1 MAANSGIGLWARQVR
16 AMIGL
21 ELKKTFLRPRALPV
35 VLAALLPVLLLFLRM
50 ASVRWTGQGGQPAS
64 DVALSYAS
72 IFQLFFVRL
81 IVFFGCFGIF
91 TYLVRGE
98 IAERSLHFYLLA
110 PMRREVFLA
119 GKFVAGVLAGWT
131 LFLASL
137 ALQLG
142 FAFLPEVTAGGADY
156 LLRGPGAGQAL
167 AYAGVTMLAV
177 VGYGALFLALA
188 LLVKNPMIPAA
199 ALLGWEWLNFL
210 LPPVLQKL
218 SVIHHLQSL
227 CPLPIPR
234 GPFALPAE
242 PTPPILAVPGV
253 LLLAAL
259 LLWVALRRARRLEV
273 AYAAE

>member
-1 MAANSGIGLWARQVR
+1 MAQPVGWALWARQVR
-16 AMIGL
+16 AMIWL
-21 ELKKTFLRPRALPV
+21 ELRKTFLRVRALPV
-35 VLAALLPVLLLFLRM
+35 VLAALLPAALLGLRAIGM
-50 ASVRWTGQGGQPAS
+50 AVTDANPDPAPEL
-64 DVALSYAS
+64 ALHYAS

-81 IVFFGCFGIF
+81 VIFFGCFGIF

-98 IAERSLHFYLLA
+98 VAERSLHFYLLA
-110 PMRREVFLA
+110 PLRREVFLA
-119 GKFVAGVLAGWT
+119 GKFVAGVLAGWA
-131 LFLASL
+131 LFGASL
-137 ALQLG
+137 VLQLA
-142 FAFLPEVTAGGADY
+142 FAFLPGATAGGRAY
-156 LLRGPGAGQAL
+156 LLSGPGLGQAA
-167 AYAGVTMLAV
+167 AYGGVTLLAV
-177 VGYGALFLALA
+177 VGYGALFLALG

-210 LPPVLQKL
+210 LPPVLQKI

-259 LLWVALRRARRLEV
+259 LLWVAARRARRLEV